1 MFFFIAGFH
10 IFAPNYFGKYF
21 EKDRKF
27 CYKTS
32 SKDVNLFY
40 CDIAEDVIL
49 MEEKFSETTSG

>member
-1 MFFFIAGFH
+1 MFFFIACFR
-10 IFAPNYFGKYF
+10 IFAPNLKYF
-21 EKDRKF
+21 EKERKF

-49 MEEKFSETTSG
+49 M